1 MRNIYEVFQK
11 IIYLSTKLFA
21 NSGKALFLGKTKT
34 MSYYPLTSIPD
45 YYSIDSLLTEE
56 HKLIRDSVR
65 SWVESFVMPQIDEAA
80 QNHTDIPGLMK
91 ELGNIGALGPYI
103 PEEYGGP
110 GLDQISYG
118 LIMQDLERRD

>member
-1 MRNIYEVFQK
+1 
-11 IIYLSTKLFA
+11 
-21 NSGKALFLGKTKT
+21 
-34 MSYYPLTSIPD
+34 MSYYPLSSIPD
-45 YYSIDSLLTEE
+45 YYSIDALLTEE

-65 SWVESFVMPQIDEAA
+65 SWVESFVMPKIDEAA